1 MLYSRIV
8 LGVIALF
15 LAANFALTDRSWK
28 LASHPRMAALGT
40 LDESPALADL
50 RLATEVEGQ
59 PLAYPPGA
67 TSPAIEGRQPLKA
80 GIAYREVS
88 LFALPLWAYPEPGLA
103 TYLERQGNMQALPL
117 HAEQAAEL
125 DAATGYAYSEVR
137 FAWWTHLWGWAL
149 FVLIL
154 IWTKARSIDIR
165 RAEAAEIA
173 RAAAQAES
181 RSA

>member
-8 LGVIALF
+8 LGVIVLF
-15 LAANFALTDRSWK
+15 VGINFAVTDRSWK
-28 LASHPRMAALGT
+28 LASAPRMMELGT
-40 LDESPALADL
+40 LAETPALADL

-67 TSPAIEGRQPLKA
+67 TPPAIEGRQPLKA

-103 TYLERQGNMQALPL
+103 TYVERSGDMQALPL

-137 FAWWTHLWGWAL
+137 FAWWTHLWGWSL
-149 FVLIL
+149 LILIL

-165 RAEAAEIA
+165 KAEEAELV
-173 RAAAQAES
+173 RDMAQAEA